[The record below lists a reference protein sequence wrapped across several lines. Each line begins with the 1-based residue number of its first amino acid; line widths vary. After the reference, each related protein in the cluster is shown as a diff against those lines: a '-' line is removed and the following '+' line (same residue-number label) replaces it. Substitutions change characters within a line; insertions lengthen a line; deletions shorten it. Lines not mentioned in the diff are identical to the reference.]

1 MDVQS
6 NLNRSFQASA
16 RPGSEGDGACAHDWQ
31 NIGYDKDRRET
42 LRACNH
48 PHCNARDVVPW
59 EPDETTRPL
68 PPALVFQLS
77 FEVRRARR
85 VAFSETR
92 VCRPLLSTHAST
104 SSTGATR

>member
-16 RPGSEGDGACAHDWQ
+16 RPGSEGDGACAH
-31 NIGYDKDRRET
+31 DKDRRET

-59 EPDETTRPL
+59 EPDETTRSL

-77 FEVRRARR
+77 CEVRRARR
-85 VAFSETR
+85 VAFSEER

-104 SSTGATR
+104 SSTAATR